1 MLLLIKKE
9 KERKRKRFF
18 ERSKNNHFAGFNK
31 MVEAKRRA
39 TNAAQFASYYRTA
52 KNNFT
57 EQSETNHSTR
67 KATQN
72 HSKPLHGGFCIQ
84 ADRENTE
91 RKITP

>member
-18 ERSKNNHFAGFNK
+18 ERSKNSHFVGFNK

-52 KNNFT
+52 K
-57 EQSETNHSTR
+57 
-67 KATQN
+67 K
-72 HSKPLHGGFCIQ
+72 
-84 ADRENTE
+84 
-91 RKITP
+91 